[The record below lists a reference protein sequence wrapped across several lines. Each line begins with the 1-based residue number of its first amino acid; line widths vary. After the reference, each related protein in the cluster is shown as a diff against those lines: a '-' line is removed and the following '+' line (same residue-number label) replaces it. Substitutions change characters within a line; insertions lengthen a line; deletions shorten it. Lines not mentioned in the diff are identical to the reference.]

1 MPTRLSA
8 ILAAATV
15 LSGAAAL
22 ISSTAGYALTL
33 KECSA
38 KYQEAKKA
46 GTLRGKSWI
55 DFRNTEC
62 AAGAKAPSP
71 ATTAAGAKAP
81 PPATA
86 AAPPAPPRPAAAAK
100 PAAPLPTGPAVF
112 PKAIAQRY
120 SSESPGKAR
129 MHTCLAQYKA
139 NRAANAN
146 GGLQWIQKGGGY
158 YAECDR
164 HLRGG

>member
-71 ATTAAGAKAP
+71 ATT
-81 PPATA
+81 

>member
-71 ATTAAGAKAP
+71 ATTAA
-81 PPATA
+81 
-86 AAPPAPPRPAAAAK
+86 PPAPPRPAAAAK

-139 NRAANAN
+139 NRTANAN